1 MELKRP
7 FERLRS
13 DQSLKDG
20 FTLAFSILAVFSAFV
35 IYGAVSLWAEGKDIP
50 NFRVG
55 MWFFLCTGLSS
66 IAGIV
71 WVRRIA
77 KTDPDSQNGLM
88 TKNEIVKVKTYN
100 DVNLYHAE
108 QCLSYC
114 GVTKQLEMKQALK
127 DLITGTHVFFLE
139 DGTYLTKAG
148 VLATV
153 GKCEMRSAINFMRAF
168 NVVLD
173 NKSDFEDPSHWDQN

>member
-20 FTLAFSILAVFSAFV
+20 FTLAFSVIAVFSAFV
-35 IYGAVSLWAEGKDIP
+35 IYGVVTLWAEGKHIP

-66 IAGIV
+66 IAGIF
-71 WVRRIA
+71 WVRRIT
-77 KTDPDSQNGLM
+77 KTDPDSENGLM
-88 TKNEIVKVKTYN
+88 IKNEIVKVKTYN

-108 QCLSYC
+108 QCLTYC
-114 GVTKQLEMKQALK
+114 GVTTQLEMKQALK
-127 DLITGTHVFFLE
+127 GLITGTHVFFLK
-139 DGTYLTKAG
+139 DGTYLTEAG
-148 VLATV
+148 VLETV
-153 GKCEMRSAINFMRAF
+153 GKCELRSAINFMREF
-168 NVVLD
+168 NVVL
-173 NKSDFEDPSHWDQN
+173 NNRNDFKDPAHWEQS